1 MLMIDAEFA
10 GKIPPLTDE
19 EFEQLKD
26 NILAEGKVI
35 TPLVVWNG
43 LIVDGHNRY
52 KIIQEHPEVEYTT
65 YEKDFPDRYCA
76 LSWICKNQLGRR
88 NLTPQ
93 QKKYLIGQR
102 YEAEKMAY
110 GATDGFRGN
119 QHSKVVSGQNDH
131 LPDSG
136 KTRSKIAA
144 ETNTSDSY
152 VKRAEKYAQGVDAA
166 EEAVPGIKQEILS
179 GKIHA
184 TESEVAEIA
193 KAAPEERKEKTELLR
208 MPKEQRKAVKA
219 PSVMETSESAEH
231 EPDDAELS
239 KPYEV
244 EMESDSDRIE
254 ICESEPS
261 VSAIQEHEPSE
272 DQNQEPKNK
281 YQTKAARIEAM
292 RKIGES
298 MIAPTGTMT
307 VKDVLYE
314 LNDAAESMIDRWN
327 LCRDMY
333 PDLVASKECRSEIK
347 KLVESTIK
355 YLNSFKGGKSI

>member
-179 GKIHA
+179 GTIHA
-184 TESEVAEIA
+184 TESEVAAIA

-208 MPKEQRKAVKA
+208 EPKEKRK
-219 PSVMETSESAEH
+219 SVNTHLTMEMPESEKKDSDNEGF
-231 EPDDAELS
+231 
-239 KPYEV
+239 
-244 EMESDSDRIE
+244 SDSDDLEVFTEDDGAEVNEEPETIG
-254 ICESEPS
+254 SENQNPS
-261 VSAIQEHEPSE
+261 QEA
-272 DQNQEPKNK
+272 KNK
-281 YQTKAARIEAM
+281 HQTKAARIEAM

-307 VKDVLYE
+307 VRDVLYE

-333 PDLVASKECRSEIK
+333 PDLVASKECRSELR